1 MSSVDKE
8 EDNMA
13 GDNKKMM
20 LSIHMDSTGRVVSSS
35 PRMPAGGRS
44 QSIGCFNPGGGGV
57 ERGAQVREALQEQ
70 KEAVKEW

>member
-1 MSSVDKE
+1 MHD
-8 EDNMA
+8 MA
-13 GDNKKMM
+13 GDKKMM
-20 LSIHMDSTGRVVSSS
+20 LSIHMDSTGRAVGTS

-57 ERGAQVREALQEQ
+57 VERGAQVREALQEQ